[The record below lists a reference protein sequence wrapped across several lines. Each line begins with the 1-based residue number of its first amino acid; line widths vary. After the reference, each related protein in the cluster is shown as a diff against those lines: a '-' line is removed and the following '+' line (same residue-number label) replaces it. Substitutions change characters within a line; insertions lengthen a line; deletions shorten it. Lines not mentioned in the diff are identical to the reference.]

1 MDVHLAFANM
11 NFRKLLFM
19 TLAGS

>member
-19 TLAGS
+19 ALAGS